1 MQEWVAMSRSFD
13 VVTESPATVEEIFAA
28 FGREEYWLARI
39 AVGGGDATTLDS
51 LTVGADDTVTVRVSQ
66 RLTPQLLPA
75 VLAKRVRGDLKI
87 SNCETWKPVGDRQ
100 VRGQVSVA
108 VSGGL
113 GSGNVDAWLEPA
125 SNGSQLRYAVKVA
138 VKIPLLGGKF
148 EQSIGA
154 GLVKSIPAVQRFTD
168 EWIAEH
174 A

>member
-1 MQEWVAMSRSFD
+1 MSRSFD
-13 VVTESPATVEEIFAA
+13 VVTESPASVEEIFGA

-51 LTVGADDTVTVRVSQ
+51 LTVDADDTVTVRTSQ
-66 RLTPQLLPA
+66 RVGPHVLPD
-75 VLAKRVRGDLKI
+75 VLAKRVRGELKI
-87 SNCETWKPVGDRQ
+87 SNCETWKPVDARQ
-100 VRGQVSVA
+100 VRGQISVA

-113 GSGNVDAWLEPA
+113 GSGHVEAWLEPA
-125 SNGSQLRYAVKVA
+125 SAGSQLRYTVKVA

-148 EQSIGA
+148 EKSIGA
-154 GLVKSIPAVQRFTD
+154 GLAKSIPAVQRFTD